1 MSHATIRQ
9 RKAPQNWK
17 GFLTS
22 LGVHGILLGL
32 ACWIVLVSPIA
43 VKPHQDPDLFVTAS
57 GSSKQASTTQAYVI
71 KNPPRKFQGATRI
84 SVNSSSASVVLP
96 ELTGVSDMMSAN
108 FSMEK
113 GMGREGLGTGQG
125 ISFGSGMSD
134 SKNLVGKF
142 VMGASI
148 RAQRIAVYL
157 DCSGSMRPY
166 LTQVTNEIKNQFPD
180 ADVFR
185 FDGARV
191 VSLENNIVYGKTF
204 HGEAPRLTEAPTQTI
219 ESELTS
225 DGRQLL
231 SRIRI
236 SCEKGSLG
244 AWIDR
249 LLGEDYDA
257 LVVFSDFQDGVRIY
271 EENNKGAP
279 ALIYSD
285 SNYHKVGSLM
295 PVKPWQGKWIET
307 FKKAATGQ
315 GPKLYLF
322 SIQQPPQ
329 GLLKACVE
337 ASGGNSVSVSWLKS
351 GRPPN

>member
-1 MSHATIRQ
+1 MM
-9 RKAPQNWK
+9 
-17 GFLTS
+17 
-22 LGVHGILLGL
+22 
-32 ACWIVLVSPIA
+32 
-43 VKPHQDPDLFVTAS
+43 
-57 GSSKQASTTQAYVI
+57 
-71 KNPPRKFQGATRI
+71 
-84 SVNSSSASVVLP
+84 SSS
-96 ELTGVSDMMSAN
+96 

-113 GMGREGLGTGQG
+113 GMGREGIGQG
-125 ISFGSGMSD
+125 QGMSFGSGMGD
-134 SKNLVGKF
+134 SRTLVGKF

-166 LTQVTNEIKNQFPD
+166 LSQVTQEIKNQFPD

-219 ESELTS
+219 DSELTS
-225 DGRQLL
+225 EGRQLL
-231 SRIRI
+231 SRIRTA
-236 SCEKGSLG
+236 CEKGSLG

-249 LLGEDYDA
+249 LLAEDYDA

-271 EENNKGAP
+271 EEGSKGAP
-279 ALIYSD
+279 SLIYSD
-285 SNYHKVGSLM
+285 SNYHKVGSVM
-295 PVKPWQGKWIET
+295 PVKSWQGKWIES
-307 FKKAATGQ
+307 FKKGNAGQ

-337 ASGGNSVSVSWLKS
+337 ASGGNSISVSWLKS
-351 GRPPN
+351 GQRPN

>member
-1 MSHATIRQ
+1 MSLTSVRQ
-9 RKAPQNWK
+9 RPASQSWK

-22 LGVHGILLGL
+22 LFAHGILVAL
-32 ACWIVLVSPIA
+32 ACWIVLKSPLA

-57 GSSKQASTTQAYVI
+57 GSSKSASTPQAYAI
-71 KNPPRKFQGATRI
+71 KSPPRKLQGASRI
-84 SVNSSSASVVLP
+84 SVNSSSSSVVLP
-96 ELTGVSDMMSAN
+96 ELTGVSNAMNSS
-108 FSMEK
+108 FSMER
-113 GMGREGLGTGQG
+113 GMGREGLGSGQG

-134 SKNLVGKF
+134 SKTLVGKF

-148 RAQRIAVYL
+148 RAQKVAVYL

-191 VSLENNIVYGKTF
+191 VSLENTIVYGKSF

-225 DGRQLL
+225 EGRQLL
-231 SRIRI
+231 SRIR
-236 SCEKGSLG
+236 SACEKGSLG

-257 LVVFSDFQDGVRIY
+257 LVVFSDFQDGVRVY
-271 EENNKGAP
+271 EEGSKGSP
-279 ALIYSD
+279 TLIYSD
-285 SNYHKVGSLM
+285 SNYHKVGTVM
-295 PVKPWQGKWIET
+295 PIKTWQGKWIES
-307 FKKAATGQ
+307 FKKAAAGQ

-351 GRPPN
+351 GQRPN

>member
-9 RKAPQNWK
+9 RKSPQNWK
-17 GFLTS
+17 GFVTS
-22 LGVHGILLGL
+22 LCVHGILLGL
-32 ACWIVLVSPIA
+32 ACWIVLASPLAI
-43 VKPHQDPDLFVTAS
+43 KIHQDPDLFVTAS
-57 GSSKQASTTQAYVI
+57 GSSNPISTSQAYVV
-71 KNPPRKFQGATRI
+71 KNPPRKFQGANRI
-84 SVNSSSASVVLP
+84 SVNSTSSSIVLP
-96 ELTGVSDMMSAN
+96 ELTGVSDIMDTS

-113 GMGREGLGTGQG
+113 GMGREGIGQGQG
-125 ISFGSGMSD
+125 ISFGGMGD
-134 SKNLVGKF
+134 SRTLVGKF

-148 RAQRIAVYL
+148 RAQKIAVYL

-166 LTQVTNEIKNQFPD
+166 LTRVTQEIKNQFPD

-191 VSLENNIVYGKTF
+191 VSLENNIVYGKSF
-204 HGEAPRLTEAPTQTI
+204 HGDAPRLTEAPTQTI

-231 SRIRI
+231 SRIRTA
-236 SCEKGSLG
+236 CEKGSLG

-271 EENNKGAP
+271 EENSKGSP
-279 ALIYSD
+279 SLVFSD
-285 SNYHKVGSLM
+285 SNYHKVGTVM
-295 PVKPWQGKWIET
+295 PIKSWQAKWIET
-307 FKKAATGQ
+307 FKKGITGH
-315 GPKLYLF
+315 GPKLYLY

-351 GRPPN
+351 GQGPN

>member
-1 MSHATIRQ
+1 MSHATVRQ
-9 RKAPQNWK
+9 RKSPQTWK

-22 LGVHGILLGL
+22 LFVHGILLGL
-32 ACWIVLVSPIA
+32 ACWIVLASPIA
-43 VKPHQDPDLFVTAS
+43 VKIHQDPDLFVTAS
-57 GSSKQASTTQAYVI
+57 GSAKPATTTQAYTI
-71 KNPPRKFQGATRI
+71 KNSPKRFQGATRL
-84 SVNSSSASVVLP
+84 SVNNNNASIALP
-96 ELTGVSDMMSAN
+96 ELTGISDMMSSS

-113 GMGREGLGTGQG
+113 GMGREGLGQGQG
-125 ISFGSGMSD
+125 MSFGGMGD
-134 SKNLVGKF
+134 SRTLVGKF

-166 LTQVTNEIKNQFPD
+166 LTQVTQEIKNQFPD

-204 HGEAPRLTEAPTQTI
+204 HGDAPRLTEAPTQTI
-219 ESELTS
+219 DSELTS
-225 DGRQLL
+225 EGRQLL
-231 SRIRI
+231 SRIRTA
-236 SCEKGSLG
+236 CEKGSLG

-249 LLGEDYDA
+249 LLAEDYDA

-285 SNYHKVGSLM
+285 SNYHKVGTAM
-295 PVKPWQGKWIET
+295 PVKPWQSKWIDA
-307 FKKAATGQ
+307 FKKGATGH

-351 GRPPN
+351 GQRPN

>member
-1 MSHATIRQ
+1 MSPAVIRQ
-9 RKAPQNWK
+9 RKSLQNWK
-17 GFLTS
+17 GFVTS
-22 LGVHGILLGL
+22 VFVHGLLLGL
-32 ACWIVLVSPIA
+32 ACWVVLVSPVA

-57 GSSKQASTTQAYVI
+57 GLSKPAPLSQAYAI
-71 KNPPRKFQGATRI
+71 KTPPKKLQGVNRI
-84 SVNSSSASVVLP
+84 SVNNNNTSVVLP
-96 ELTGVSDMMSAN
+96 ELTGVAEGMNSS
-108 FSMEK
+108 FSLEK
-113 GMGREGLGTGQG
+113 GMGREGVGQGQG
-125 ISFGSGMSD
+125 ISFGSGMGD
-134 SKNLVGKF
+134 SRALVGKF
-142 VMGASI
+142 VMGTSI
-148 RAQRIAVYL
+148 RAQKIAVYL

-166 LTQVTNEIKNQFPD
+166 LTHVTQEIKNQFPD

-204 HGEAPRLTEAPTQTI
+204 RGEAPRLTEAPTQTI

-225 DGRQLL
+225 EGRQLL
-231 SRIRI
+231 SRIRTA
-236 SCEKGSLG
+236 CEKGSLG

-249 LLGEDYDA
+249 LLAEDYDA

-271 EENNKGAP
+271 EEGSKGAP
-279 ALIYSD
+279 SLVYSD
-285 SNYHKVGSLM
+285 SNYHKVGSVM
-295 PVKPWQGKWIET
+295 PVKSWQGKWIES
-307 FKKAATGQ
+307 FKKGNAGQ

-351 GRPPN
+351 GPKPN

>member
-1 MSHATIRQ
+1 MSHATVRQ
-9 RKAPQNWK
+9 RKSPQTWK
-17 GFLTS
+17 GFVTS
-22 LGVHGILLGL
+22 LFVHGILLGL
-32 ACWIVLVSPIA
+32 ACWIVLASPIA
-43 VKPHQDPDLFVTAS
+43 VKIHQDPDLFVTAS
-57 GSSKQASTTQAYVI
+57 GSAKPATTTQAYTI
-71 KNPPRKFQGATRI
+71 KNSPKRFQGATRL
-84 SVNSSSASVVLP
+84 SVNNNNASIALP
-96 ELTGVSDMMSAN
+96 ELTGISDMMSSS

-113 GMGREGLGTGQG
+113 GMGREGLGQGQG
-125 ISFGSGMSD
+125 MSFGGMGD
-134 SKNLVGKF
+134 SRTLVGKF

-166 LTQVTNEIKNQFPD
+166 LMQVTQEIKNQFPD

-204 HGEAPRLTEAPTQTI
+204 HGDAPRLTEAPTQTI
-219 ESELTS
+219 DSELTS
-225 DGRQLL
+225 EGRQLL
-231 SRIRI
+231 SRIRTA
-236 SCEKGSLG
+236 CEKGSLG

-249 LLGEDYDA
+249 LLAEDYDA

-279 ALIYSD
+279 TLIYSD
-285 SNYHKVGSLM
+285 SNYRKVGTVM
-295 PVKPWQGKWIET
+295 PVKSWQAKWIET
-307 FKKAATGQ
+307 FKKGITGQ

-351 GRPPN
+351 GQRPN

>member
-1 MSHATIRQ
+1 MSHATVRQ
-9 RKAPQNWK
+9 RKSPQNWK
-17 GFLTS
+17 GFVTS

-32 ACWIVLVSPIA
+32 ACWIVLASPIA

-57 GSSKQASTTQAYVI
+57 GSAKPTSTTQGYAI
-71 KNPPRKFQGATRI
+71 KNPPRKFQGATRL
-84 SVNSSSASVVLP
+84 SVNNNNASIALP
-96 ELTGVSDMMSAN
+96 ELTGISDMMSSD

-113 GMGREGLGTGQG
+113 GMGREGLGQGQG
-125 ISFGSGMSD
+125 MSFGGMGD
-134 SKNLVGKF
+134 SRTLVGKF

-166 LTQVTNEIKNQFPD
+166 LEKVTAEIKKEYPD

-191 VSLENNIVYGKTF
+191 VSLGNNIVYGKTF
-204 HGEAPRLTEAPTQTI
+204 HGDAPRLTEAPTQTI
-219 ESELTS
+219 DAELTD

-231 SRIRI
+231 SRIRTA
-236 SCEKGSLG
+236 CEKGSLG
-244 AWIDR
+244 AWLDR
-249 LLGEDYDA
+249 LLAEDYDA

-279 ALIYSD
+279 TLIYSD
-285 SNYHKVGSLM
+285 SNYHKVGAVM
-295 PVKPWQGKWIET
+295 PVKPWQGKWIDAFT
-307 FKKAATGQ
+307 KGATGH

-322 SIQQPPQ
+322 SIHQPPQ

-337 ASGGNSVSVSWLKS
+337 ASGGSSVSVSWLKS
-351 GRPPN
+351 GQRPN

>member
-1 MSHATIRQ
+1 MSPATIRQ
-9 RKAPQNWK
+9 RKSPQHWK
-17 GFLTS
+17 GFVTS
-22 LGVHGILLGL
+22 LCVHGILLGL

-43 VKPHQDPDLFVTAS
+43 VKIHQDPDLFVTAS
-57 GSSKQASTTQAYVI
+57 GSSKPTSTTQAYAI
-71 KNPPRKFQGATRI
+71 KNPPPKFQGATRI
-84 SVNSSSASVVLP
+84 SVNSTSSSIVLP
-96 ELTGVSDMMSAN
+96 ELTGVSDIMDTS

-113 GMGREGLGTGQG
+113 GMGREGLGQAKG
-125 ISFGSGMSD
+125 ISFGDMSD
-134 SKNLVGKF
+134 SRTLVGKF

-148 RAQRIAVYL
+148 RAQKIAVYL

-166 LTQVTNEIKNQFPD
+166 LTRVTQEIKNQFPD

-191 VSLENNIVYGKTF
+191 VSLDNNIVYGKTF
-204 HGEAPRLTEAPTQTI
+204 HGDAPRLTEAPTQTI
-219 ESELTS
+219 DSELTS

-231 SRIRI
+231 SRIRTA
-236 SCEKGSLG
+236 CEKGSLG

-249 LLGEDYDA
+249 LLAEDYDA

-271 EENNKGAP
+271 EEGNKGAP
-279 ALIYSD
+279 SLIYSD
-285 SNYHKVGSLM
+285 SNYHKVGTVM
-295 PVKPWQGKWIET
+295 PVKSWQGRWIET
-307 FKKAATGQ
+307 FKKGITGQ

-351 GRPPN
+351 GHRPN

>member
-9 RKAPQNWK
+9 RKSPQTWK
-17 GFLTS
+17 GFVTS
-22 LGVHGILLGL
+22 LFVHGILLGL
-32 ACWIVLVSPIA
+32 ACWIVLASPIA

-57 GSSKQASTTQAYVI
+57 GSAKPASATQAYTI
-71 KNPPRKFQGATRI
+71 KNTPRKIQGATRL
-84 SVNSSSASVVLP
+84 SVNNNNASIALP
-96 ELTGVSDMMSAN
+96 ELTGISDMMSAN

-113 GMGREGLGTGQG
+113 GMGREGFGQG
-125 ISFGSGMSD
+125 QGMSFGGMGD
-134 SKNLVGKF
+134 SRSLVGKF
-142 VMGASI
+142 VMGATI
-148 RAQRIAVYL
+148 KAQRVAVYL

-166 LTQVTNEIKNQFPD
+166 LEKVTAEIKKEYPD

-204 HGEAPRLTEAPTQTI
+204 HGDAPRLTEAPTQTI
-219 ESELTS
+219 DSELTS

-231 SRIRI
+231 SRIRTA
-236 SCEKGSLG
+236 CEKGSLG

-249 LLGEDYDA
+249 LLVEDYDA

-271 EENNKGAP
+271 EESNKGAP

-285 SNYHKVGSLM
+285 SNYHKVGTAM
-295 PVKPWQGKWIET
+295 PVKPWQSKWIDA
-307 FKKAATGQ
+307 FKKGAIGH

-322 SIQQPPQ
+322 SIHQPPQ

-351 GRPPN
+351 GQRPN

>member
-1 MSHATIRQ
+1 M
-9 RKAPQNWK
+9 
-17 GFLTS
+17 TS
-22 LGVHGILLGL
+22 LFVHGILLGL

-43 VKPHQDPDLFVTAS
+43 VKPYQDPDLFVTAS
-57 GSSKQASTTQAYVI
+57 GSTKPTSTTQAYAI

-84 SVNSSSASVVLP
+84 SVNSSNSSIALP
-96 ELTGVSDMMSAN
+96 ELTGVSDMMSSS

-113 GMGREGLGTGQG
+113 GMGREGIGQG
-125 ISFGSGMSD
+125 QGMSFGSGMGD
-134 SKNLVGKF
+134 SRTLVGKF

-166 LTQVTNEIKNQFPD
+166 LSQVTQEIKNQFPD

-219 ESELTS
+219 DSELTS
-225 DGRQLL
+225 EGRQLL
-231 SRIRI
+231 SRIRTA
-236 SCEKGSLG
+236 CEKGSLG

-249 LLGEDYDA
+249 LLAEDYDA

-271 EENNKGAP
+271 EEGSKGAP
-279 ALIYSD
+279 SLIYSD
-285 SNYHKVGSLM
+285 SNYHKVGSVM
-295 PVKPWQGKWIET
+295 PVKSWQGKWIES
-307 FKKAATGQ
+307 FKKGNAGQ

-337 ASGGNSVSVSWLKS
+337 ASGGNSISVSWLKS
-351 GRPPN
+351 GQRPN

>member
-1 MSHATIRQ
+1 MSHVSVRQ
-9 RKAPQNWK
+9 RKSPQNWK
-17 GFLTS
+17 GFVTS
-22 LGVHGILLGL
+22 VGVHAILLGL
-32 ACWIVLVSPIA
+32 ACWVVWQSPLA
-43 VKPHQDPDLFVTAS
+43 VKIHQDPDLFVTAS
-57 GSSKQASTTQAYVI
+57 GSAKPTGVSQTYVV
-71 KNPPRKFQGATRI
+71 KNPSRKFQGACRL
-84 SVNSSSASVVLP
+84 SVNSTSSSIVLP
-96 ELTGVSDMMSAN
+96 ELSGVSDTMTPS

-113 GMGREGLGTGQG
+113 GMGREGVGQGQG
-125 ISFGSGMSD
+125 ISFGNGMGD
-134 SKNLVGKF
+134 SRTLVGKF

-148 RAQRIAVYL
+148 RAQKIAVYL

-166 LTQVTNEIKNQFPD
+166 LTRVTQEIKNQFPD

-191 VSLENNIVYGKTF
+191 VSLENNIVYGRNF
-204 HGEAPRLTEAPTQTI
+204 HGDAPRLTEAPTQTV

-231 SRIRI
+231 SRIRTA
-236 SCEKGSLG
+236 CEKGSLG

-271 EENNKGAP
+271 EEGNKGAP
-279 ALIYSD
+279 SLVYSD
-285 SNYHKVGSLM
+285 SNYHKVGRDM
-295 PVKPWQGKWIET
+295 PVKSWQGKWLEA
-307 FKKAATGQ
+307 FKKGITGH
-315 GPKLYLF
+315 GPKLYLY

-337 ASGGNSVSVSWLKS
+337 ASGGNAISVSWLKS
-351 GRPPN
+351 GQRPD

>member
-1 MSHATIRQ
+1 MSHASVRQ

-17 GFLTS
+17 GFVTS

-43 VKPHQDPDLFVTAS
+43 VKPHLDPDLFVTAS
-57 GSSKQASTTQAYVI
+57 GSSRPASTAQAYAI
-71 KNPPRKFQGATRI
+71 KNPPRKFQGTTRI

-231 SRIRI
+231 SRIRT

>member
-1 MSHATIRQ
+1 M
-9 RKAPQNWK
+9 
-17 GFLTS
+17 
-22 LGVHGILLGL
+22 
-32 ACWIVLVSPIA
+32 VSPIA

-57 GSSKQASTTQAYVI
+57 GSSRPASSTQAYAI

-84 SVNSSSASVVLP
+84 SVNSTSSSIVLP
-96 ELTGVSDMMSAN
+96 ELTGVSDMMSSS

-113 GMGREGLGTGQG
+113 GMGREGIGQG
-125 ISFGSGMSD
+125 QGMSFGSGMGD
-134 SKNLVGKF
+134 SRTLVGKF

-166 LTQVTNEIKNQFPD
+166 LSQVTQEIKNQFPD

-219 ESELTS
+219 DSELTS
-225 DGRQLL
+225 EGRQLL
-231 SRIRI
+231 SRIRTA
-236 SCEKGSLG
+236 CEKGSLG

-279 ALIYSD
+279 TLIYSD
-285 SNYHKVGSLM
+285 SNYHKVGSVM
-295 PVKPWQGKWIET
+295 PVKSWQGKWIES
-307 FKKAATGQ
+307 FKKGNAGQ

-337 ASGGNSVSVSWLKS
+337 ASGGNSISVSWLKS
-351 GRPPN
+351 GQRLN

>member
-1 MSHATIRQ
+1 MSHASVRQ
-9 RKAPQNWK
+9 RKSPQNWK
-17 GFLTS
+17 GFVTS

-57 GSSKQASTTQAYVI
+57 GSSRPASNTQAYAI
-71 KNPPRKFQGATRI
+71 KNPPRKFQGVTRI
-84 SVNSSSASVVLP
+84 SVNNNIASIALP
-96 ELTGVSDMMSAN
+96 ELSGVSDIMSAS

-113 GMGREGLGTGQG
+113 GMGREGLGQGQG
-125 ISFGSGMSD
+125 ISFGSGLGD
-134 SKNLVGKF
+134 SRTLVGKF
-142 VMGASI
+142 VMGATI
-148 RAQRIAVYL
+148 KAQRVAVYL

-166 LTQVTNEIKNQFPD
+166 LEKVTAEIKKEYPD

-219 ESELTS
+219 ESELTD

-231 SRIRI
+231 SRIRT

-271 EENNKGAP
+271 EENNKGTP
-279 ALIYSD
+279 TLIYSD

-295 PVKPWQGKWIET
+295 PVKSWQAKWMEA
-307 FKKAATGQ
+307 FKKGATGQ

-337 ASGGNSVSVSWLKS
+337 ASGGNSLSVSWLKS

>member
-1 MSHATIRQ
+1 M
-9 RKAPQNWK
+9 
-17 GFLTS
+17 
-22 LGVHGILLGL
+22 
-32 ACWIVLVSPIA
+32 VSPIA

-57 GSSKQASTTQAYVI
+57 GSSKPTSTTQAYAI
-71 KNPPRKFQGATRI
+71 KNTPRKFQGASRI
-84 SVNSSSASVVLP
+84 SVNNNNSSIALP
-96 ELTGVSDMMSAN
+96 ELTGVSDMMSSS

-113 GMGREGLGTGQG
+113 GMGREGVGQGQG
-125 ISFGSGMSD
+125 ISFGGMGD
-134 SKNLVGKF
+134 SRTLVGKF

-148 RAQRIAVYL
+148 RAQKIAVYL

-166 LTQVTNEIKNQFPD
+166 LAKVTQEIKNQFPD

-204 HGEAPRLTEAPTQTI
+204 HGDAPRLTEAPTQTI

-225 DGRQLL
+225 EGRQLL
-231 SRIRI
+231 SRIRTA
-236 SCEKGSLG
+236 CEKGSLG

-279 ALIYSD
+279 TLIYSD
-285 SNYHKVGSLM
+285 SNYRKVGTVM
-295 PVKPWQGKWIET
+295 PVKSWQAKWIET
-307 FKKAATGQ
+307 FKKGITGQ
-315 GPKLYLF
+315 GPKLYLY

-351 GRPPN
+351 GQRPN

>member
-1 MSHATIRQ
+1 MSLTAVRPRSASQ
-9 RKAPQNWK
+9 SWK

-22 LGVHGILLGL
+22 LFVHGVLVGL
-32 ACWIVLVSPIA
+32 ACWIVLKSPLAI
-43 VKPHQDPDLFVTAS
+43 KPHQDPDLFITAS
-57 GSSKQASTTQAYVI
+57 GSSKSASPVQAYAI
-71 KNPPRKFQGATRI
+71 KNPPKKLLGAARI
-84 SVNSSSASVVLP
+84 SVNSPSSSIVLP
-96 ELTGVSDMMSAN
+96 ELTGVSDLMNSS
-108 FSMEK
+108 FSMEN
-113 GMGREGLGTGQG
+113 GIGREGVGQGQG
-125 ISFGSGMSD
+125 ISFGSGMGD
-134 SKNLVGKF
+134 SRNLVGKF

-148 RAQRIAVYL
+148 RAQKIAVYL

-166 LTQVTNEIKNQFPD
+166 LAQVTNEIKNQFPD

-191 VSLENNIVYGKTF
+191 VSLENNIVYGKAF
-204 HGEAPRLTEAPTQTI
+204 HGDAPRLTEAPTQTI

-225 DGRQLL
+225 EGRQLL
-231 SRIRI
+231 SRIRTA
-236 SCEKGSLG
+236 CEKGSLG

-249 LLGEDYDA
+249 LLAEDYDA

-271 EENNKGAP
+271 EEGSKGAP
-279 ALIYSD
+279 SLIYSD
-285 SNYHKVGSLM
+285 SNYHKVGSVM
-295 PVKPWQGKWIET
+295 PVKPWQRKWIES
-307 FKKAATGQ
+307 FKKGNGGQ

-351 GRPPN
+351 GQKPN